1 MCFTCHQVTYWLC
14 SPHPLHVPT
23 PPLNLCNFDYSAAYK
38 NMPQH
43 HSKTVFAFP
52 VLIRYYL
59 GKDYM
64 LMNSV

>member
-1 MCFTCHQVTYWLC
+1 MCSTCLQMTYWPC

-23 PPLNLCNFDYSAAYK
+23 PALNPCNFDHSAVYE

-43 HSKTVFAFP
+43 YSNTVLAFP
-52 VLIRYYL
+52 VLSRYSL

-64 LMNSV
+64 LMNSI